1 MRRTGSAR
9 RVFFGSTGAHRIN
22 GLSMCTPRAGNPPFP
37 VPGGAAKYPIREL
50 IAESPQAPANEA
62 ATQGARQCR
71 QPPVFRK
78 NRQSAFIWHAHGRPC
93 ISRPIPEHTI
103 HAVSRHTRGP
113 GEHLANPRP
122 LHDEPRK
129 IPNMQMQDGIPCK
142 RRSPGP
148 SAASSPVS
156 AGFANA
162 AGGPV
167 SRRPRSAEQWR
178 LVLHPFA
185 ELPLDLRRM
194 VGTERLRQKRPE
206 FLIPAL
212 PDHVAQHRHE

>member
-78 NRQSAFIWHAHGRPC
+78 NRQSALIRHAHGRPC
-93 ISRPIPEHTI
+93 ISRPIPEHAI

-113 GEHLANPRP
+113 GSTSRIPAVPRRAP
-122 LHDEPRK
+122 K
-129 IPNMQMQDGIPCK
+129 IPNMHMQDGIPCK
-142 RRSPGP
+142 RVSRSFGCLLTRFSRVRECRRRAGFTTPAFSRAMASRSPSICGTAARSPAHGRDRTPPPEAARVPHPGP
-148 SAASSPVS
+148 AGPCRAAPS
-156 AGFANA
+156 
-162 AGGPV
+162 
-167 SRRPRSAEQWR
+167 
-178 LVLHPFA
+178 
-185 ELPLDLRRM
+185 
-194 VGTERLRQKRPE
+194 
-206 FLIPAL
+206 
-212 PDHVAQHRHE
+212 